1 MVLLFY
7 KVFFSFDTSPEISKK
22 NTKNKLL
29 FTSSHFP
36 RRNAKKGETKW
47 HGNAYFNPILVTK
60 KKRNF
65 LLCKTYQIKLQQEYL
80 YFIENIL

>member
-1 MVLLFY
+1 MVLLLLQS
-7 KVFFSFDTSPEISKK
+7 FFFLRYFARNIEKH
-22 NTKNKLL
+22 TKNKLL

-60 KKRNF
+60 KKWNF

>member
-1 MVLLFY
+1 MVLLLLQS
-7 KVFFSFDTSPEISKK
+7 FFFLRYFARNIEK

-47 HGNAYFNPILVTK
+47 HGNAHFNPILVTK